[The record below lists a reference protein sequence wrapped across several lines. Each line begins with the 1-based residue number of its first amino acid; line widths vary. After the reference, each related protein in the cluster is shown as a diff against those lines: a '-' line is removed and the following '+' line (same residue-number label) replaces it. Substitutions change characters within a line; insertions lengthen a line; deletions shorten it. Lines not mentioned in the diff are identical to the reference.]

1 MVLHLPFPQKVSRS
15 PRMCISKDPK
25 DTLRIKTVALLLL
38 RWEPEPERR
47 WDVED
52 GKDRQKGKEKNTQVR
67 HRTQREAAGQN
78 NRTNTVKTPEVAVSL
93 LLQGIQAF
101 GDDFWHVIV

>member
-25 DTLRIKTVALLLL
+25 DTRRIKTVELLLL

-52 GKDRQKGKEKNTQVR
+52 GEDRQKGEERNTQVR

-78 NRTNTVKTPEVAVSL
+78 DRTVQLRHQKRQFHFCFRESKHL
-93 LLQGIQAF
+93 GMIS
-101 GDDFWHVIV
+101 GM